1 MTTSGRKLPQP
12 VITDAQLGTLGTTV
26 KLSWK
31 LADDEKRTEGW
42 LYGIYYGTDARR
54 LLENAKAKSKSST
67 TNLTTHSLE
76 GLGSCESYSFVVCII
91 GPRGTGPASKVCVLN
106 LFARYILTKV
116 VSSTL
121 DFAINQVSI
130 ISIN

>member
-1 MTTSGRKLPQP
+1 MIQFTSHFCRFYFLSDYFSSGSYCT
-12 VITDAQLGTLGTTV
+12 VIDV
-26 KLSWK
+26 NIIVLS
-31 LADDEKRTEGW
+31 
-42 LYGIYYGTDARR
+42 GIYYGTDARR

-106 LFARYILTKV
+106 LFARYILTI
-116 VSSTL
+116 L
-121 DFAINQVSI
+121 
-130 ISIN
+130 ISRPLAYRGY